1 MQQGAAYAAVR
12 KGTAFE
18 QADAL
23 CEGGGEEGAFLQ
35 ALLKLGRE
43 IRDIAKGAGKDPVIE
58 QGGEVVRKQGKLPP
72 DGVQGGNGDKRRERV
87 RIPAFQRPSQ
97 GRGGGKKGRVR
108 KPVLMIMA
116 AFPEEGDKP

>member
-1 MQQGAAYAAVR
+1 MRLYVKERLLSRRMRSVKEAG
-12 KGTAFE
+12 KK
-18 QADAL
+18 AL
-23 CEGGGEEGAFLQ
+23 FLQ

-87 RIPAFQRPSQ
+87 RIPLFSALRRAAAE
-97 GRGGGKKGRVR
+97 GRKDASGS
-108 KPVLMIMA
+108 P
-116 AFPEEGDKP
+116 FS